1 MKKVISFPC
10 IVCINTK
17 SLSHNLLF
25 GAVISP
31 KQTRLEDARLSIQ
44 DCSTEM
50 DDVDEELMQ
59 ASEAV
64 EEAFAAYMDLLDD
77 LRSAN
82 AEQRQHYGEMSL
94 TSAMSLKVLRQELD
108 KILPKNKE

>member
-1 MKKVISFPC
+1 MEEKDCKTPKCAMSDEDLQDRVHSF
-10 IVCINTK
+10 
-17 SLSHNLLF
+17 
-25 GAVISP
+25 
-31 KQTRLEDARLSIQ
+31 QTRLEDARLSIQ